1 MFYEMHID
9 NISSDGQFDEP
20 RVLGTSRPE
29 REPEGTFC
37 YIDVASTD

>member
-1 MFYEMHID
+1 MLRA
-9 NISSDGQFDEP
+9 ISSDGQFDEP